1 MCDRVVCDGEVL
13 PDVFLFLCVRILFL
27 LFDTKTASST
37 SVYLGRQIVVAINPL
52 HFTYCVERFGNEF
65 LLSFTMCPEWSVLG
79 VECA

>member
-1 MCDRVVCDGEVL
+1 MEEGL
-13 PDVFLFLCVRILFL
+13 PNVFLFLCVCILFL

-65 LLSFTMCPEWSVLG
+65 LLSFTMCPEWSVLE
-79 VECA
+79 VECV